1 MWLDLLVAL
10 ILGGGIVALGMRHAV
25 LRLSGAIC
33 GLLTVLAV
41 IALTDWTWVA
51 PLLVV
56 LAVLVWLGGFGAEH
70 KREVLHQARA
80 QQLTWEQMLHR
91 LGWPLLMAFFFRLL
105 GPHDGYYAA
114 FLGALAVALAD
125 WAGSELGL
133 LSAQPPRNL
142 VSGRATRAG
151 AAGAISVL
159 GTVAALAAA
168 WLVGLAALLASMT
181 VAWLG
186 HEDLPRAYLW
196 LPLAA
201 MIAGTLGS
209 LLDSFLGASAQ
220 GIYYCEGCERYSE
233 EPIPDCGRQ
242 AVPIRGWSWLTNNLI
257 NWVSGIV
264 GSAVM
269 VTLTIWLAHSTTR
282 W

>member
-1 MWLDLLVAL
+1 MWLHLLIAL
-10 ILGGGIVALGMRHAV
+10 IIGGGTVALGLRHGV
-25 LRLSGAIC
+25 FRLGGALC
-33 GLLTVLAV
+33 ALTTVLAV
-41 IALTDWTWVA
+41 IALADWTWAA
-51 PLLVV
+51 PLLVA
-56 LAVLVWLGGFGAEH
+56 LAACVWLGGFGAEH

-80 QQLTWEQMLHR
+80 QQLSWEQMLHR
-91 LGWPLLMAFFFRLL
+91 LGWPLLMALLFRLL
-105 GPHDGYYAA
+105 GPHDGYYGA

-133 LSAQPPRNL
+133 LSAQPPRDI

-151 AAGAISVL
+151 VAGAISVL
-159 GTVAALAAA
+159 GAVASLAAA

-186 HEDLPRAYLW
+186 HQDLPRTFLW

-201 MIAGTLGS
+201 MVAGMLGS

-220 GIYYCEGCERYSE
+220 GIYYCEGCERHSE
-233 EPIPDCGRQ
+233 EPIHVCGRP
-242 AVPIRGWSWLTNNLI
+242 ALPIRGWPWLTNSLI

-264 GSAVM
+264 GSAAM
-269 VTLTIWLAHSTTR
+269 VTLTIWLAHSPTR

>member
-1 MWLDLLVAL
+1 MWLNLLIAL
-10 ILGGGIVALGMRHAV
+10 ILGGVIVALGLRHGV
-25 LRLSGAIC
+25 LRLGGAIC
-33 GLLTVLAV
+33 ALLAV
-41 IALTDWTWVA
+41 LGVISLSDWTWTA

-56 LAVLVWLGGFGAEH
+56 LAALVWLGGFGAQH
-70 KREVLHQARA
+70 KREALRQARA
-80 QQLTWEQMLHR
+80 QQLSWEQMLHR
-91 LGWPLLMAFFFRLL
+91 LGWPLLMALLYRLL
-105 GPHDGYYAA
+105 GPHDGYYGA

-133 LSAQPPRNL
+133 LSGQPPRNI
-142 VSGRATRAG
+142 VSGRASRAG
-151 AAGAISVL
+151 AAGAISLL

-168 WLVGLAALLASMT
+168 WLVGLSALLASMT

-186 HEDLPRAYLW
+186 REDLPRAYLW

-201 MIAGTLGS
+201 MIAGILGA

-220 GIYYCEGCERYSE
+220 GIYYCEGCERYCE
-233 EPIPDCGRQ
+233 APIHDCGRQ
-242 AVPIRGWSWLTNNLI
+242 AVPIRGWPWLTNNLI

-264 GSAVM
+264 GSAAM

>member
-1 MWLDLLVAL
+1 MWLDLLIAL

-33 GLLTVLAV
+33 GLLTVLSV

-70 KREVLHQARA
+70 KREALHQARA

-105 GPHDGYYAA
+105 GPHDSYYGA

-142 VSGRATRAG
+142 VSGRATWAG

-233 EPIPDCGRQ
+233 EPIHDCGRQ
-242 AVPIRGWSWLTNNLI
+242 AVPIRGWPWLTNNLI